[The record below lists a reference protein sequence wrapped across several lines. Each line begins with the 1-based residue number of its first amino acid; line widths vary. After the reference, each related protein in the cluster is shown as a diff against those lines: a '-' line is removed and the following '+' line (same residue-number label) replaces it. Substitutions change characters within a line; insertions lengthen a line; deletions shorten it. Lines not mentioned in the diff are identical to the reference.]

1 MRTSRYALEGRP
13 LRYTDS
19 ARGRKQFA
27 ARTLAISDI
36 CLLRS
41 YKLLHRLKIPLRA
54 LRYIFVC
61 PARISSLK
69 LGLMNCSAAASS
81 CS

>member
-1 MRTSRYALEGRP
+1 MRTSRCALEGRP
-13 LRYTDS
+13 LRYTDLPI
-19 ARGRKQFA
+19 GRKQFA
-27 ARTLAISDI
+27 ATTLALSDI
-36 CLLRS
+36 CLLTS
-41 YKLLHRLKIPLRA
+41 YKLLSRLEMSPGT
-54 LRYIFVC
+54 LRYIFVW